1 LIEIGR
7 HIVEFE
13 QQGDGSQ
20 SPTSCASF
28 MQCTPKELVRQR
40 LAYSR
45 LGHPKKKCENK
56 NMRKSYALTNAI
68 WTIAA
73 LSRSPGRLQEVTA

>member
-1 LIEIGR
+1 
-7 HIVEFE
+7 
-13 QQGDGSQ
+13 
-20 SPTSCASF
+20 

-45 LGHPKKKCENK
+45 LGHPKKKCENQ

-73 LSRSPGRLQEVTA
+73 LLSSPGCLQEVTA